1 MDLSQYVQIFG
12 LFSGIGVLVK
22 MVYDLKL
29 EVTQIKSSL
38 EKNTQITEYKFENIT
53 QKLKDLEEKHV

>member
-1 MDLSQYVQIFG
+1 MDVSQYIQILG

-22 MVYDLKL
+22 MVYEVKL

-38 EKNTQITEYKFENIT
+38 EKNTQITEYKFESVNE
-53 QKLKDLEEKHV
+53 KLKELEEKHV